1 MNGHR
6 RKKTAPNLRRLRAG
20 WGLLFLLYGALA
32 VFLSA
37 GPSLGATQADYALS
51 VAVGP
56 GRAISLRLPDGGKLG
71 RMSAG
76 SYTIYVT
83 DRSRRDNF
91 HLIGPAGLSKKTGV
105 AFVGTRR
112 WTVTL
117 RKGTYRYRSDAHPA
131 VLSGNFTVV

>member
-91 HLIGPAGLSKKTGV
+91 LTEVFGLKAEDLTFAYEPRPIHS
-105 AFVGTRR
+105 
-112 WTVTL
+112 
-117 RKGTYRYRSDAHPA
+117 SPP
-131 VLSGNFTVV
+131 S